1 MSMTIER
8 VKTVIKGYLTR
19 CSNSLEYIKEE
30 INDIK
35 NEEDALYVFRQR
47 TKETYKQI
55 WMQKYY
61 KDFLMRLEDVV
72 DIEELKGEITDIE
85 KHLLHQTPMK
95 SSTSQIVNLFSLY
108 EFECLQEIHRTL
120 STIYDS
126 IRKNNA

>member
-1 MSMTIER
+1 MSITIER

-35 NEEDALYVFRQR
+35 NEDDALYVFRQR
-47 TKETYKQI
+47 TKESYKLI

-61 KDFLMRLEDVV
+61 KDILMRLEDAV

>member
-1 MSMTIER
+1 MNTSIER
-8 VKTVIKGYLTR
+8 IKTAIKGYLTR
-19 CSNSLEYIKEE
+19 CSHTLEYIKEE

-72 DIEELKGEITDIE
+72 DIEEINQEITDIE
-85 KHLLHQTPMK
+85 KRLLHQSPMK

-120 STIYDS
+120 SIIYVS
-126 IRKNNA
+126 IIKNKA